1 MTVGLQ
7 AFNEELTDLIRR
19 VLPSTVTI
27 EGFSQD
33 LSQDS
38 QGSGWV
44 YAPEIVVTNHHVI
57 EGLANPV
64 MVTPVGSGG
73 IKGEVIGCD
82 PGNDI
87 AVVRAPGLLSKP
99 LLMKTDS
106 PELGEICLAIGS
118 PHSFRESASF
128 GIVSGLSRQIRND
141 DGSVIEEMIQTDASV
156 NPGNSGGPLVNI
168 YGQVIGMNTMG
179 PAETL
184 NLAVPAEIIASVVP
198 ELVEY
203 GSVERATLGISIA
216 LIEQKSGQGLE
227 RLVCVRKVKNPEET
241 LLRSGDLLL
250 EINGRPL
257 KRRIDVIHALTRR
270 TINQRVSVLI
280 QRDGI
285 RQLVEVHA
293 KARTFG

>member
-1 MTVGLQ
+1 
-7 AFNEELTDLIRR
+7 
-19 VLPSTVTI
+19 
-27 EGFSQD
+27 
-33 LSQDS
+33 
-38 QGSGWV
+38 
-44 YAPEIVVTNHHVI
+44 
-57 EGLANPV
+57 
-64 MVTPVGSGG
+64 
-73 IKGEVIGCD
+73 
-82 PGNDI
+82 
-87 AVVRAPGLLSKP
+87 
-99 LLMKTDS
+99 
-106 PELGEICLAIGS
+106 
-118 PHSFRESASF
+118 
-128 GIVSGLSRQIRND
+128 
-141 DGSVIEEMIQTDASV
+141 
-156 NPGNSGGPLVNI
+156 
-168 YGQVIGMNTMG
+168 MNTMG

-293 KARTFG
+293 KARTFV